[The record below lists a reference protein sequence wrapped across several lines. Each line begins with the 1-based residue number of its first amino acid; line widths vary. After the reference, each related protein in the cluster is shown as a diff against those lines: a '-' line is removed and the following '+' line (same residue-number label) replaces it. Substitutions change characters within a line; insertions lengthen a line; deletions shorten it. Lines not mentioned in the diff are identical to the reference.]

1 MLKRGKGL
9 ILGVLRATNASESRA
24 LRDGSVDMENKG
36 SNDKGRIDSA
46 RMQSILCAFFVFLA
60 ALVIRLHHLGEMPV
74 DRLPDSYG
82 RWLVVQLTTANG
94 WSYTD
99 FKPIPNNTIVYLPLF
114 QYIIAIAMY
123 SAANSSIVVARL
135 TNVLFGSLTC
145 AVVYFLCMKI
155 YGRKWFAL
163 VGGML
168 IAFQPWHVDFSTIG
182 VAESL
187 SSFLVILTTYSLVV
201 NKPRQFGI
209 ASLLASL
216 CSYEAWIVVFVE
228 LILGRFKKGW
238 KGTRLSY
245 AAVPLPLTILGWS
258 VWSYF
263 STGNPVTW
271 VTQTLYAMY
280 PLGWEIH
287 LVNPSV
293 LLFYVNNLLVM
304 TFFLFFIGVVFGLLK
319 GGDTRVVMMAMFVPI
334 VVFTFAHYVGLDFGD
349 QARVILLMPLLSV
362 IVPSAFPKFNG
373 GKVKRTLIVAS
384 LLLILLIPYLSQIW
398 IFSRKVYI
406 LAPEYR
412 TGETLAG
419 TYDGG
424 SVLSDSPVVIY
435 SSKLDPSKFRS
446 YESLR
451 WFLTNRND
459 TQLAE
464 WLKNNNVRYLVWQKN
479 NYTLAHQILPFLG
492 DGMIHSVE
500 GASFTPIYEDSLR
513 KGHWE
518 HDYGVPDVFVYR
530 IDYT

>member
-1 MLKRGKGL
+1 
-9 ILGVLRATNASESRA
+9 
-24 LRDGSVDMENKG
+24 
-36 SNDKGRIDSA
+36 
-46 RMQSILCAFFVFLA
+46 
-60 ALVIRLHHLGEMPV
+60 
-74 DRLPDSYG
+74 
-82 RWLVVQLTTANG
+82 
-94 WSYTD
+94 
-99 FKPIPNNTIVYLPLF
+99 
-114 QYIIAIAMY
+114 
-123 SAANSSIVVARL
+123 
-135 TNVLFGSLTC
+135 
-145 AVVYFLCMKI
+145 
-155 YGRKWFAL
+155 
-163 VGGML
+163 
-168 IAFQPWHVDFSTIG
+168 
-182 VAESL
+182 
-187 SSFLVILTTYSLVV
+187 
-201 NKPRQFGI
+201 
-209 ASLLASL
+209 
-216 CSYEAWIVVFVE
+216 
-228 LILGRFKKGW
+228 
-238 KGTRLSY
+238 
-245 AAVPLPLTILGWS
+245 
-258 VWSYF
+258 
-263 STGNPVTW
+263 
-271 VTQTLYAMY
+271 
-280 PLGWEIH
+280 
-287 LVNPSV
+287 
-293 LLFYVNNLLVM
+293 M